1 VTPTAL
7 VTTALPLPLFSRG
20 KVRDTYELPDDR
32 LLMVATD
39 RISAFDWVL
48 PTGIADRGRVL
59 TQLSAFWFEQ
69 SRGLQE
75 NHLLSTEPDQVPGL
89 ERHSEELAGRCMTV
103 RKAGRIDYECVVR
116 GYLAGSAWA
125 EYEENG
131 KMAGEPL
138 PRGLR
143 ESERLPEPIFTPATK
158 NDTGHDEN
166 VPFSRLVDDLGQDLA
181 ERLRDASLRL
191 YEFGSEL
198 AEKRGLILADTKFEF
213 GLLDG
218 RLLLI
223 DEALTPDS
231 SRYWDAGAYE
241 VGTSPESFDK
251 QLIRDWLSASGW
263 DKNST
268 PPMLPEGVA
277 ERSRERYLRAYELL
291 TGRPLTSAGDG
302 GAAPDA
308 GMAPGAGSRPASARG
323 ESPPRTIPPPEDQGR
338 QSTDEADTGAPS

>member
-1 VTPTAL
+1 MTPTAL

-20 KVRDTYELPDDR
+20 KVRDTYVLPDDR

-69 SRGLQE
+69 SRDLQE
-75 NHLLSTEPDQVPGL
+75 NHLLSTEPGDVPGL
-89 ERHSEELAGRCMTV
+89 EDHTEELAGRCMTV
-103 RKAGRIDYECVVR
+103 RKAERIDYECVVR

-125 EYEENG
+125 EYREHG
-131 KMAGEPL
+131 TMAGEPL
-138 PRGLR
+138 PPGLR

-166 VPFSRLVDDLGQDLA
+166 VPFQRLVDDLGEDLA
-181 ERLRDASLRL
+181 ERLKDASLKL
-191 YEFGSEL
+191 YRFGTDL
-198 AEKRGLILADTKFEF
+198 AEQKGLILADTKFEF

-231 SRYWDAGAYE
+231 SRYWEASTYE
-241 VGTSPESFDK
+241 VGTSPQSFDK
-251 QLIRDWLSASGW
+251 QFIRDWLSESGW

-268 PPMLPEGVA
+268 PPMLPENVA

-291 TGRPLTSAGDG
+291 TGHPLPSAEG
-302 GAAPDA
+302 
-308 GMAPGAGSRPASARG
+308 
-323 ESPPRTIPPPEDQGR
+323 T
-338 QSTDEADTGAPS
+338 PS